1 MSMCVDVCRWVDVC
15 SGTCIDMCISMCDAM
30 FDAMCNW
37 RLYASVVKCQLWG
50 GFMKHVSKLFL
61 FSTSRTGLRRS
72 YNFIY
77 HFNNRFSKFFSNRF
91 SNQSLQQAC
100 HWRCKNKKKASC
112 LLLFKRRMTHIKAAR
127 LVRRHQWHKQW
138 HQQSH
143 LKQQKT
149 TRAYRS
155 STTLRNRGQRNDRFR
170 WRA

>member
-1 MSMCVDVCRWVDVC
+1 MCVVARASTCAFPCAMPCSMHCAIGVCMRQ
-15 SGTCIDMCISMCDAM
+15 SS
-30 FDAMCNW
+30 
-37 RLYASVVKCQLWG
+37 SVSYG